1 MVAFLPHQISH
12 GDPVLAGFRCPE
24 NTSLPGKLL
33 AVHLIIL
40 SLKAFAE
47 GRPEGQAL
55 TIEFSLIF

>member
-1 MVAFLPHQISH
+1 MAAFLPHQVSH
-12 GDPVLAGFRCPE
+12 GDPVLVGFQCPE

-47 GRPEGQAL
+47 GRKDKL
-55 TIEFSLIF
+55 